1 MVEGPTVLNLS
12 LGYSWAEEM
21 FFHLIKKTKPN
32 HKLKALK
39 PLANHRL
46 GLIYSLLDKQDALF
60 VKWVV
65 ERQTL
70 ESD

>member
-12 LGYSWAEEM
+12 LGYSWAKEM
-21 FFHLIKKTKPN
+21 FFHLVKKTKQN

-46 GLIYSLLDKQDALF
+46 CLIYSLLNKQDALF
-60 VKWVV
+60 VKWVMK
-65 ERQTL
+65 R
-70 ESD
+70 